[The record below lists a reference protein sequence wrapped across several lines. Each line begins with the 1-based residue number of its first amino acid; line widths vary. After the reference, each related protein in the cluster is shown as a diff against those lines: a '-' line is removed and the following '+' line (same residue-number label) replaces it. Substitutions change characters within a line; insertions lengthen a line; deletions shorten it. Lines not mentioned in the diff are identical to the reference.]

1 MSELPVRV
9 ARELTC
15 FAVIPDEETANA
27 EDNNSAEEGEGEDE
41 AYCGEEG
48 DVLCF
53 RLELGVL
60 VKLQGAHGFE

>member
-1 MSELPVRV
+1 MSELPVGV

-27 EDNNSAEEGEGEDE
+27 EDDDSAQEGEGEDE

-48 DVLCF
+48 DILCF

-60 VKLQGAHGFE
+60 VQLQRTHCGE